1 MVLRIVAKPSLKL
14 VIDAAT
20 QSRRTR
26 TRRSKAGKTSLVVA
40 RAALSS
46 SAILRRVLNRVH
58 DFEEGRGVGASRL
71 GTASGGGL
79 GDGDL
84 DGASRA
90 RAALGLFASRL
101 LALQLALG
109 LGAVGGLGALLVA
122 GEFFADWSTL
132 GLRSLAGGVALGR
145 LADRLALGASLLL
158 TLVLGAADRANGLLA
173 VNGALGASCLFAL
186 HLALGTLAN
195 RVAHSRARRIVTLPL
210 AIWVALLSRDS
221 TQSQ

>member
-1 MVLRIVAKPSLKL
+1 
-14 VIDAAT
+14 
-20 QSRRTR
+20 
-26 TRRSKAGKTSLVVA
+26 
-40 RAALSS
+40 
-46 SAILRRVLNRVH
+46 LNRVH

-173 VNGALGASCLFAL
+173 VNGALWRKLSLRTASGTWDARKQGGTQPGKKDRHTATCN
-186 HLALGTLAN
+186 LGGTSQQ
-195 RVAHSRARRIVTLPL
+195 RQHSEPIG
-210 AIWVALLSRDS
+210 
-221 TQSQ
+221 Q